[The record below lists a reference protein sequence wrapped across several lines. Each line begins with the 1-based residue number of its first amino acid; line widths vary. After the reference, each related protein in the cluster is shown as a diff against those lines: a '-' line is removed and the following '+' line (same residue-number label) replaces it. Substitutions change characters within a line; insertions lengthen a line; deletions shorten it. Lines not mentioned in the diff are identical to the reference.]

1 MRLRIPH
8 SPRQQRRK
16 SDGPVPRRSRLRWQL
31 TVAGCGLTLLGFAL
45 WPPNLAAASAQEP
58 TTPSKKT
65 SVALPALTTQQ
76 EEMMQILRSAVSK
89 QAPGSTENASKT
101 TTAVSTHHM
110 NLQQLWAQASQRFP
124 GLTAA
129 RESIRA
135 AGYSRDEQK
144 WLRLPSGEVSA
155 FLSWSP
161 DVRCKSAEEL
171 GYAAGGEALT
181 KGGSAK
187 AAIGGVDNCL
197 ETTGNFNLLDGD
209 IRRYLPIYGVLV
221 RVDARITQ
229 PLYTFGKLD
238 AALKLGEVG
247 VQLAQAS
254 NAAVTADTAV
264 NLVRAYFGL
273 KAARAGLE
281 SIKEG
286 QDQIRK
292 WITQIDG
299 ELEAGKTGYT
309 EIDLMRLK
317 VTEATV
323 TYNVVDIERTIRSSL
338 AALRYLVQDPEAD
351 VDDGDLQPWAQ
362 EDHPLDYYLEA
373 ALRGRPELR
382 TLMATGEGARLYKK
396 LRLAELLPDFGLI
409 LGVNYALA
417 TSVQDPNHAF
427 MNRLNGL
434 GAGLGLGMR
443 LGLDFGPKI
452 ARLQRSISDL
462 SIFES
467 RRREALGGGAL
478 EIERQYNDLIEAK
491 KRLVAAESAERRS
504 RGWLQGIKQN
514 IDVGTAESR
523 DMIEALRNYF
533 EHHGQ
538 VLRATNDVNVQAAM
552 LRRLSGLEVIPQ

>member
-1 MRLRIPH
+1 MRIPH

-76 EEMMQILRSAVSK
+76 EEMMQILRSAVGK
-89 QAPGSTENASKT
+89 QAPGSAENAGKT

-110 NLQQLWAQASQRFP
+110 NLLQLWAQASQRFP

-144 WLRLPSGEVSA
+144 WLRLPSGEVNA

-161 DVRCKSAEEL
+161 DVRCKTAAEL
-171 GYAAGGEALT
+171 GFGDNDKVRTSSGGTT
-181 KGGSAK
+181 KAP
-187 AAIGGVDNCL
+187 IGGADSCL
-197 ETTGNFNLLDGD
+197 ETTASGNLLDGN
-209 IRRYLPIYGVLV
+209 IGRYLPFYGVLL
-221 RVDARITQ
+221 RVDTRITQ

-292 WITQIDG
+292 WISQIDG

-317 VTEATV
+317 VTEAAV
-323 TYNVVDIERTIRSSL
+323 GYNVVDIERTIRSSL

-396 LRLAELLPDFGLI
+396 LRIAELLPDFGLI
-409 LGVNYALA
+409 LSVNYALA

-452 ARLQRSISDL
+452 ARLQRSIADL

-467 RRREALGGGAL
+467 KRREALGGGAL

-538 VLRATNDVNVQAAM
+538 VLRATNDVNVQAAV